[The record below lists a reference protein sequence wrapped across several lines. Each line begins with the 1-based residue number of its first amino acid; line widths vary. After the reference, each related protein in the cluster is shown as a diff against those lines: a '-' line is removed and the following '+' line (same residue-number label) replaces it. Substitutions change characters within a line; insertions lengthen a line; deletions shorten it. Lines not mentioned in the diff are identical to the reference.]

1 MTNEFDIG
9 NTSLSGDFNM
19 LTNKVREIE
28 NKKTSTTQVYYIQ
41 LKNSLVNN
49 KINLTMY
56 NMIIVI

>member
-1 MTNEFDIG
+1 MTHEFDIG

-19 LTNKVREIE
+19 LTTKVREIE

-41 LKNSLVNN
+41 LKNSLVND

-56 NMIIVI
+56 NMIIVT